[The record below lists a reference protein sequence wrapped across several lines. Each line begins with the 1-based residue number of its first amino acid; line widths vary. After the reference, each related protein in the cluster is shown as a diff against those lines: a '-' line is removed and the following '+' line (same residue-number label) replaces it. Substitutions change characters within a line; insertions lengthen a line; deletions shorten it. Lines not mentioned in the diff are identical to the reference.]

1 VIQEGNRASEIIRRV
16 RTLAKKTAPQKEAL
30 AVNGV
35 ILEVIELVSSQVT
48 KAGVVLQTEMMT
60 DLPTILADRV
70 QLQQVILN
78 LVMNG
83 IDAMSSVT
91 GRPKRLV
98 IASNTAED
106 NGVLIS
112 IHDSG
117 MGFGSEPPERFFE
130 AFFTTK
136 QKGLGL
142 GLSISRTI
150 VAAHGGHLWATPN
163 PDHGATFQFS
173 LPLAAGA
180 AA

>member
-1 VIQEGNRASEIIRRV
+1 VIQEGNRASEIIRRI
-16 RTLAKKTAPQKEAL
+16 RTLAKKTAPQKESL

-35 ILEVIELVSSQVT
+35 ILEVIELVSAQVT
-48 KAGVVLQTEMMT
+48 KAGVVLQTEIMT
-60 DLPTILADRV
+60 GVPTILADRV

-91 GRPKRLV
+91 GRPRRLV
-98 IASNTAED
+98 IASNAAED
-106 NGVLIS
+106 SGVLIS
-112 IHDSG
+112 VRDSG
-117 MGFGSEPPERFFE
+117 TGFGSEPPERFFE

-150 VAAHGGHLWATPN
+150 IAAHGGHLWATPN